1 MTISSIHFQKAEVEF
16 AEKHNFRTEKKEPEY
31 LLDKQYRKTNEYLKL
46 NDPKELYQ
54 EQLKIRNQNHAR
66 GFAPHLKDVY
76 WEAVVN
82 LDEKHNLDDVKKVAN
97 FIQQKYHLQ
106 PCSIAL
112 HHDEGYTDKDGTV
125 KYNHHAHL
133 CFLTMDKGIS
143 TMRKIRSKELRQ
155 MQSEVAHL
163 LGLERGKENSKA
175 TRLDH
180 KQYREKAKE
189 LAEKDELYE
198 KELYSL
204 EQALDTAH
212 DRDLETQEELL
223 TLKEQKKIVEAER
236 KKYKEEADHIASEYR
251 SLQALNKTLHTKK
264 ELDDALA
271 ALRKDYEDRL
281 AKKAELSDFIASEAV
296 QLRADDVSKYNR
308 TVESFKSNEKGLK
321 AQKDYFD
328 KAYNAE
334 LEVHQQLQQENKE
347 LRAELEAVKKERDY
361 LSEFNSTVL
370 KVIQAMHSE
379 FDLEH
384 PVQSLKKIYIA
395 WKTQHQKSMETPQK
409 RSQSDESTIKRVE
422 VQQTSQSQSMSKF
435 KALEPKEK
443 LYAVQG
449 LGYMT
454 AEQIRA
460 EAQSDDIGHF
470 TSEEFKRALTA
481 DEFREVFG
489 EPTQSKAPQ
498 KQSLFAR
505 VRHGFER

>member
-82 LDEKHNLDDVKKVAN
+82 LDEKHSLADVKKVAD

-106 PCSIAL
+106 TCSIAL

-155 MQSEVAHL
+155 MQTEVAQL

-189 LAEKDELYE
+189 LEQKDALYE

-236 KKYKEEADHIASEYR
+236 KKYKDEGDHIASEYR
-251 SLQALNKTLHTKK
+251 ALQALNKKLHTQE
-264 ELDDALA
+264 ELDTALA
-271 ALRKDYEDRL
+271 ALRTQYEDRL
-281 AKKAELSDFIASEAV
+281 AKEVEKTNTLNS
-296 QLRADDVSKYNR
+296 
-308 TVESFKSNEKGLK
+308 TVNGLK
-321 AQKDYFD
+321 AQKDYFE

-347 LRAELEAVKKERDY
+347 LRAELEKVTKERDY
-361 LSEFNSTVL
+361 WLQFNGAVL
-370 KVIQAMHSE
+370 NIIKAMHSD
-379 FDLEH
+379 FDIEH

-395 WKTQHQKSMETPQK
+395 WKSQHQKSSVIPQK
-409 RSQSDESTIKRVE
+409 HSQSDEMTRERVE

-435 KALEPKEK
+435 EASQPKEK
-443 LYAVQG
+443 FYKIEISRQEYL
-449 LGYMT
+449 MT
-454 AEQIRA
+454 SKDIHEWLKDYPEDKDSFIKQMS
-460 EAQSDDIGHF
+460 EAD
-470 TSEEFKRALTA
+470 R
-481 DEFREVFG
+481 REVFG
-489 EPTQSKAPQ
+489 EPQQAQTPQ

>member
-31 LLDKQYRKTNEYLKL
+31 LLDKQYRKTNEYLKIY
-46 NDPKELYQ
+46 DPKKLYQ
-54 EQLKIRNQNHAR
+54 EQLKLRTQNHAR

-82 LDEKHNLDDVKKVAN
+82 LDEKHSLADVKKVAD

-155 MQSEVAHL
+155 MQSEVAQL

-223 TLKEQKKIVEAER
+223 TLKEQKAIVEAER
-236 KKYKEEADHIASEYR
+236 KKYKDEADHIASEYR
-251 SLQALNKTLHTKK
+251 ALQALNKTLHTKK

-281 AKKAELSDFIASEAV
+281 AKEVEKTNTLNS
-296 QLRADDVSKYNR
+296 
-308 TVESFKSNEKGLK
+308 TVNGLK

-334 LEVHQQLQQENKE
+334 LEIHQKLQEENKE

-361 LSEFNSTVL
+361 LSEFNSAVL
-370 KVIQAMHSE
+370 QVIKAMHSE

-395 WKTQHQKSMETPQK
+395 WKSQSQKSSITPQK
-409 RSQSDESTIKRVE
+409 RSQSDEMIVKRVD
-422 VQQTSQSQSMSKF
+422 VHKQAQSQSMSKF
-435 KALEPKEK
+435 EALEPKEK
-443 LYAVQG
+443 LYTVQG

-489 EPTQSKAPQ
+489 EPQQAPQ
-498 KQSLFAR
+498 KKQSLFAR
-505 VRHGFER
+505 VKHSLER

>member
-1 MTISSIHFQKAEVEF
+1 
-16 AEKHNFRTEKKEPEY
+16 
-31 LLDKQYRKTNEYLKL
+31 
-46 NDPKELYQ
+46 
-54 EQLKIRNQNHAR
+54 
-66 GFAPHLKDVY
+66 
-76 WEAVVN
+76 
-82 LDEKHNLDDVKKVAN
+82 
-97 FIQQKYHLQ
+97 
-106 PCSIAL
+106 
-112 HHDEGYTDKDGTV
+112 
-125 KYNHHAHL
+125 
-133 CFLTMDKGIS
+133 
-143 TMRKIRSKELRQ
+143 

-236 KKYKEEADHIASEYR
+236 KKYKDEADHIASEYR
-251 SLQALNKTLHTKK
+251 ALQALNKTLHTRE
-264 ELDDALA
+264 ELDKALA
-271 ALRKDYEDRL
+271 ALRTQYEDRL
-281 AKKAELSDFIASEAV
+281 AKEVEKTNTLNS
-296 QLRADDVSKYNR
+296 
-308 TVESFKSNEKGLK
+308 TVNGLK

-334 LEVHQQLQQENKE
+334 LEVHQQLQKENKE
-347 LRAELEAVKKERDY
+347 LRAELEKVTKERDAFVVITQTVYQFLQTIFPSFDVHNPKQSMKNIY
-361 LSEFNSTVL
+361 L
-370 KVIQAMHSE
+370 
-379 FDLEH
+379 
-384 PVQSLKKIYIA
+384 A
-395 WKTQHQKSMETPQK
+395 WKAQHQKSTETAQK
-409 RSQSDESTIKRVE
+409 RSQSDESTIERVE
-422 VQQTSQSQSMSKF
+422 VQPTSQSQSMSKF
-435 KALEPKEK
+435 EASQPKEK
-443 LYAVQG
+443 FYTVQG

-489 EPTQSKAPQ
+489 EPQQAPQ
-498 KQSLFAR
+498 KKQSLFAR

>member
-54 EQLKIRNQNHAR
+54 EQLKLRTQNHAR

-82 LDEKHNLDDVKKVAN
+82 LDEKHSLADVKKVAD

-106 PCSIAL
+106 TCSIAL
-112 HHDEGYTDKDGTV
+112 HHDEGYKDKDSTV

-180 KQYREKAKE
+180 KQYREKARE

-223 TLKEQKKIVEAER
+223 TLKEQKAIVEAER
-236 KKYKEEADHIASEYR
+236 KKYKDEADHIASEYR
-251 SLQALNKTLHTKK
+251 ALQALNKTLHTRE
-264 ELDDALA
+264 ELDKALA
-271 ALRKDYEDRL
+271 ALRTQYEDRL
-281 AKKAELSDFIASEAV
+281 AKEVEKTNTLNS
-296 QLRADDVSKYNR
+296 
-308 TVESFKSNEKGLK
+308 TVNGLK

-334 LEVHQQLQQENKE
+334 LEVHQQLQKENKE
-347 LRAELEAVKKERDY
+347 LRAELEKVTKERDAFVVITQTVYQFLHTIFPTFDKNNPKQSMKNIY
-361 LSEFNSTVL
+361 L
-370 KVIQAMHSE
+370 
-379 FDLEH
+379 
-384 PVQSLKKIYIA
+384 A
-395 WKTQHQKSMETPQK
+395 WKAQHQKSTETPQK
-409 RSQSDESTIKRVE
+409 RSQRDESTIKRVE
-422 VQQTSQSQSMSKF
+422 VQQTSQSQSMSEF
-435 KALEPKEK
+435 EASQPKEK
-443 LYAVQG
+443 LYTVQG

-489 EPTQSKAPQ
+489 EPQQAQTPQ

-505 VRHGFER
+505 VKHSLER

>member
-82 LDEKHNLDDVKKVAN
+82 LDEKHSLADVKKVAD

-155 MQSEVAHL
+155 MQTEVAQL

-180 KQYREKAKE
+180 KQYREKARE

-236 KKYKEEADHIASEYR
+236 KKYKDEADHIASEYR
-251 SLQALNKTLHTKK
+251 ALQALNKTLHTKK

-281 AKKAELSDFIASEAV
+281 AKEVEKTNTLNS
-296 QLRADDVSKYNR
+296 
-308 TVESFKSNEKGLK
+308 TVNGLK

-347 LRAELEAVKKERDY
+347 LRAELEKVTKERDAFVVITQTVYQFLQTIFPSFDVHNPKQSMKNIY
-361 LSEFNSTVL
+361 L
-370 KVIQAMHSE
+370 
-379 FDLEH
+379 
-384 PVQSLKKIYIA
+384 A
-395 WKTQHQKSMETPQK
+395 WKAQHQKSTETAQK
-409 RSQSDESTIKRVE
+409 RSRGDESTHERVE
-422 VQQTSQSQSMSKF
+422 VHQNSQSQSMSKF
-435 KALEPKEK
+435 EASQPKEK
-443 LYAVQG
+443 FYTIEIGRQS
-449 LGYMT
+449 YDMT

-460 EAQSDDIGHF
+460 EAQSDDVGHF
-470 TSEEFKRALTA
+470 TIEEFKKALTA

-489 EPTQSKAPQ
+489 EPQQAPQ
-498 KQSLFAR
+498 KKQSLFAR